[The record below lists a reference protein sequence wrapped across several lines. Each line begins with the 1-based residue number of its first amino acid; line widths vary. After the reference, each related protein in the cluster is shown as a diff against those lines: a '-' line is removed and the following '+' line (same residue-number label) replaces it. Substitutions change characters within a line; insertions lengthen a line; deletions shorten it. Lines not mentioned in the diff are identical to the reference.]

1 VINTHSHFDH
11 AGGLRAFVAEG
22 ATVVTQQINKPYYE
36 KIWSNPHTLAPDK
49 LSKNPKKP
57 TFKTVADHL
66 QLTDGNH
73 VIECP
78 WCGHHHCRVVKDGK
92 VTEDRW
98 TSRNVARHDVDKRCV
113 WKADSQPIMT
123 STAAHYIRSLWLN
136 RLEEAHQ

>member
-1 VINTHSHFDH
+1 VKAPDPIRTDLNCHHCTKN
-11 AGGLRAFVAEG
+11 FVA
-22 ATVVTQQINKPYYE
+22 Q
-36 KIWSNPHTLAPDK
+36 LD
-49 LSKNPKKP
+49 LS
-57 TFKTVADHL
+57 L
-66 QLTDGNH
+66 DGNH